1 MTAVEL
7 AGVVEGLPDHE
18 YHAHEALSN
27 SGAKLLLPPSCPA
40 IYRWQKDNGQ
50 PAKRVFDV
58 GSAAH
63 AQVLGVG
70 ADVVI
75 VQKKD
80 ARTGALSDADDY
92 KTKSAQEHAEAIRAE
107 GNIPLLAKD
116 KATVD
121 GMAAA
126 LRSHPRAAELLEPG
140 SGRAE
145 VSLFWRDWVTGVE
158 RRARPDWLIEHGD
171 GRATVVDYKTT
182 ASPDPA
188 SVRKAIA
195 NLGYYMQHAFYED
208 GVHALGLAED
218 VDFLFVFQGKEP
230 PYLPLVARVDSAGVA
245 VGRAR
250 VDEALA
256 IFARCQ
262 ASGEWPGYSDEVLT
276 VSLPPWVTGDGG
288 W

>member
-1 MTAVEL
+1 A
-7 AGVVEGLPDHE
+7 
-18 YHAHEALSN
+18 
-27 SGAKLLLPPSCPA
+27 SGAKLLLPPNCPA
-40 IYRWQKDNGQ
+40 VYRWQRDNGA
-50 PAKRVFDV
+50 PPKREFDL
-58 GSAAH
+58 GHAAH
-63 AQVLGVG
+63 REVLGVG
-70 ADVVI
+70 AEVVI
-75 VQKKD
+75 VQKVTKD
-80 ARTGALSDADDY
+80 KTRVDADDY
-92 KTKSAQEHAEAIRAE
+92 QTKSAQEHRDEIRAQ
-107 GNIPLLAKD
+107 GKAPLLRRELEQVQA
-116 KATVD
+116 
-121 GMAAA
+121 MAAA
-126 LRSHPRAAELLEPG
+126 LRRHPRAAELLQPG
-140 SGRAE
+140 TGRPE

-158 RRARPDWLIEHGD
+158 RRARPDWLIVHGD

-208 GVHALGLAED
+208 GVHALGIAED

-230 PYLPLVARVDSAGVA
+230 PYLPLVARVDGPGVA

-276 VSLPPWVTGDGG
+276 VSLPPWITRDEG